1 MSNDINLAKHA
12 SSIHNGTLIT
22 SCSPTGK
29 FSLSYNSS
37 VTRPII
43 SDIESKYDIRFDNPS
58 YYYGGGLSD
67 GGTYGGD
74 VDGGEL

>member
-1 MSNDINLAKHA
+1 MSNDINLAKNT
-12 SSIHNGTLIT
+12 SSIRNGTLVT
-22 SCSPTGK
+22 SCLPTGR
-29 FSLSYNSS
+29 FSLSYNSA
-37 VTRPII
+37 VTHPVIAN
-43 SDIESKYDIRFDNPS
+43 IESKYDIRFDNPS